1 MRHILFTG
9 LLVLLVP
16 LAARAQQVEGR
27 VVNDEDDSPVAGAT
41 VVLEDTAGGM
51 LRRVVADD
59 AGRFRLWHNRPGSF
73 RLTVERIGYAT
84 VAGHPIRLDSA
95 GVVEVEVRMRPEAV
109 AIEPIRVL
117 ARREV
122 ARRTV
127 DQFYERMERLA
138 DRGHFMTREDIEASN
153 APLPALALA
162 FAPST
167 WVRGSKG
174 SIQLMN
180 YGQICSPAIYLNGL
194 PLPTGFTLND
204 AVTVDQ
210 IEGVEI
216 YRGYFVPETFATT
229 FDGAGCGMILVWSN
243 TQPDPRFVPTWGRL
257 LGFGVLGGA
266 VLGLG
271 LLF

>member
-1 MRHILFTG
+1 MR
-9 LLVLLVP
+9 P
-16 LAARAQQVEGR
+16 LASTVVLALLLPVAAAAQQVDGR
-27 VVNDEDDSPVAGAT
+27 VVDDADESPVAGAMVT
-41 VVLEDTAGGM
+41 LKNDAGAV

-59 AGRFRLWHNRPGSF
+59 AGQFRLHHHMAGGF
-73 RLTVERIGYAT
+73 RLTVERIGYAA
-84 VAGHPIRLDSA
+84 VADHPIRLDSA
-95 GVVEVEVRMRPEAV
+95 GVVEVEVRMRPQAV
-109 AIEPIRVL
+109 VVGPLRVL

-127 DQFYERMERLA
+127 DEFYERMDRLA

-153 APLPALALA
+153 ATLPSMALA

-167 WVRGSKG
+167 WIRGSKG
-174 SIQLMN
+174 GIELMN
-180 YGQICSPAIYLNGL
+180 YGRACTPAIYLNGL

-204 AVTVDQ
+204 AVMVDR

-229 FDGAGCGMILVWSN
+229 FEGAGCGMILVWSN
-243 TQPDPRFVPTWGRL
+243 TEPDPRFLPTWGRL
-257 LGFGVLGGA
+257 LGFGILGGA

-271 LLF
+271 FLF